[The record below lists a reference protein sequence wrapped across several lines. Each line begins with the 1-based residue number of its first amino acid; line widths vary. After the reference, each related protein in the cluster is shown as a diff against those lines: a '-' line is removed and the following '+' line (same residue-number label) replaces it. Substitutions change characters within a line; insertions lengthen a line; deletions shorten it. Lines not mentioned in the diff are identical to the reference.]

1 MKMANIFKK
10 MVDKLSG
17 YSDEDFVDYD
27 EDYDYD
33 NASSDQYEEE
43 ADFEQSNFSNFV
55 QEPIMQP
62 RAERKSADHKVV
74 PLKSNVGAQQLIII
88 EPDRIESAKKVIDH
102 LRSGHTVIC
111 NIERVDRDVAQRV
124 IDYIS
129 GSVYAMDGSVKPID
143 SRHLTFVA
151 APRSVTL
158 LDKET
163 APQPQSSAQEHFRM
177 AR

>member
-1 MKMANIFKK
+1 MANFFKK

-17 YSDEDFVDYD
+17 YSDEDYVDYD
-27 EDYDYD
+27 DDYG
-33 NASSDQYEEE
+33 YEEVSSE
-43 ADFEQSNFSNFV
+43 QFQEQADFEQSNFSNFV
-55 QEPIMQP
+55 QEPMIQP
-62 RAERKSADHKVV
+62 KSERKVSEHKVV
-74 PLKSNVGAQQLIII
+74 PLKSNSAAQQLFII

-102 LRSGHTVIC
+102 LRAGHTVIC

-163 APQPQSSAQEHFRM
+163 APQPQTYATEHFRM